1 MIGSIGLPE
10 LILILFVALIVLG
23 PKRLPEVGRSL
34 GDAVRGFRRA
44 FTEPDEPRLDETKR
58 IKKDND

>member
-23 PKRLPEVGRSL
+23 PKRLPDVGRSL

-44 FTEPDEPRLDETKR
+44 LTEPEEPRLDETKR